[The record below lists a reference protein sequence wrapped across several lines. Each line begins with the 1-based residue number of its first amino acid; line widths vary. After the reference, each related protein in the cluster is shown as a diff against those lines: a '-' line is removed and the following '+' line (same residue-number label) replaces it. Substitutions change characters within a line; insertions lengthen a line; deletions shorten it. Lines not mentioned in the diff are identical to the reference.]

1 MKNVYVIL
9 VKSLTRIGTFTRF
22 FTRYPYSH
30 ASLSLDDDLEQFY
43 SFSRYYYNSPIIS
56 GFTSEYRS
64 HLAAKQNKVTEC
76 KIFKIPV
83 TDEEYKIIKE
93 RIQKMIKDQELMYNY
108 FSLLTMIFRRSVS
121 VYKSYTCTSFVAE
134 TISLIDKIKLPKP
147 ASRFVP
153 KDFEKLLND
162 EYAFFEGKLEPKKVF
177 KKDHYYHKVPVAK
190 RFSRS
195 LYAISESFHRL
206 LFGKPRKHFNHNKI
220 YVNPKEID

>member
-9 VKSLTRIGTFTRF
+9 VKSLTRIGT

-162 EYAFFEGKLEPKKVF
+162 KYAFFEGKLEPKKVF
-177 KKDHYYHKVPVAK
+177 KKIIIIIRYQLLNVFQEVYVQLVNRFIAYY
-190 RFSRS
+190 
-195 LYAISESFHRL
+195 L
-206 LFGKPRKHFNHNKI
+206 
-220 YVNPKEID
+220 VNRENILITTKYMLIQKK